1 MMGGQRAAW
10 LRQSEI
16 RDMSRLP
23 ARLVVIALLSLAG
36 CASPPP
42 PPSFPDIRFTD
53 TPPLQLD
60 VTEIGLYATFQP
72 SGQLPEVDSSFPVPP
87 VTAIQN
93 WVHDRLAADN
103 PTGTAQAR
111 VTILD
116 ATVRQVALKPT
127 TTGIENVFTKEQA
140 YRYDGHAA
148 ARIEIY
154 DKGVNVRTATVEA
167 SLSRSIAEGSTL
179 NDRDQLWYA
188 MSRDLTTSLGKAIE
202 TQLRATFP
210 PYIRAQ

>member
-1 MMGGQRAAW
+1 MP
-10 LRQSEI
+10 
-16 RDMSRLP
+16 RLFVRP
-23 ARLVVIALLSLAG
+23 AVIALLALAG
-36 CASPPP
+36 CAAPPP

-53 TPPLQLD
+53 EPQIQLD
-60 VTEIGLYATFQP
+60 VSQIGLYATFQP
-72 SGQLPEVDSSFPVPP
+72 SSQLPEIDNSFPVPP

-93 WVHDRLAADN
+93 WVHDRLVADN
-103 PTGTAQAR
+103 PTSTAQAR

-116 ATVRQVALKPT
+116 ASVRQVALKPT

-148 ARIEIY
+148 ARVEIY
-154 DKGVNVRTATVEA
+154 DKGIAVRTATVEA

-188 MSRDLTTSLGKAIE
+188 MSHDLTENLGKALVAQIN
-202 TQLRATFP
+202 TNFP

>member
-1 MMGGQRAAW
+1 MAKMRGQRAAW

-16 RDMSRLP
+16 RVMSRLP
-23 ARLVVIALLSLAG
+23 ARLVVIALLGLAG
-36 CASPPP
+36 CAAPPQ
-42 PPSFPDIRFTD
+42 PPSFPDIRFTA

-60 VTEIGLYATFQP
+60 VSEIGLYGTFQP
-72 SGQLPEVDSSFPVPP
+72 SNQLPEIDSSFPVPP

-103 PTGTAQAR
+103 PTSTAQAR

-116 ATVRQVALKPT
+116 ASVRQVALKPT
-127 TTGIENVFTKEQA
+127 TSGIENVFTKEQA

-154 DKGVNVRTATVEA
+154 DKGIAVRTAT
-167 SLSRSIAEGSTL
+167 G
-179 NDRDQLWYA
+179 
-188 MSRDLTTSLGKAIE
+188 
-202 TQLRATFP
+202 
-210 PYIRAQ
+210 